1 MSKDLARVVS
11 LVLIIEGLS
20 LWIKILWK
28 HLDDESWI
36 PAIVTTTV
44 LLGCLVFV
52 ALVGLV
58 SFGWG

>member
-28 HLDDESWI
+28 HRDDEFWI
-36 PAIVTTTV
+36 PPIVITV
-44 LLGCLVFV
+44 ALLGCFVFI
-52 ALVGLV
+52 ALVELV
-58 SFGWG
+58 SFAWG